1 MTQDTQPKLYDLSR
15 RQVLGGLGAVGLA
28 SAGAGLGTSAFFRDD
43 ESVSAA
49 LDAGRVDLRLDYR
62 STYVPWLP
70 IDEVR
75 SRLLGE
81 NMGPVA
87 PLAEEP
93 DRYHIDSVPVPQAP
107 DADNPIANAGFALNG
122 DGTAPSAQAWGDA
135 VKAIDPCADDLGLVD
150 GDEGVFL
157 ELIDLKPYDAG
168 ETTFSLHVCGN
179 PAYLYNYVTDFSN
192 AENDRLEPEAGSG
205 DPSDSPAEGIDEFG
219 ELADYLY
226 VEVFYD
232 DDCDNRFDDGDDV
245 PLFAGSLQA
254 YVDFIQGAPDGLLP
268 LARSPTAGEVPS
280 RQIFE
285 SGNYCYVLDWQLPC
299 KPEDFVAL
307 SSNAPIPDFD
317 GDGEITLADELLVKG
332 LPLDANVVQSDTVT
346 LGLGFEAV
354 QSRHNMAMD
363 DPAECIACDFDV
375 PADEMD
381 AATITSINAS
391 SFPQVDVF
399 ARVDTAAGADGSLVG
414 NFRLCEDDCLQDPV
428 ASFTSVDQQV
438 DIAFVID
445 VTGSMGDEI
454 DDVRNNVD
462 ALVDDINASGT
473 DAQYGI
479 ELYADDDSD
488 GTGVLRFQDL
498 TDVSTFQTALAG
510 VDLGEGALGFG
521 GDLPEDAYDAIAS
534 VDGSLA
540 GGPGALSWRD
550 GSQRVVVV
558 LTDARA
564 DLDDATSRAD
574 AVDILS
580 GASSGSGA
588 SGYTFIAISPGFTTT
603 DSMRNLAED
612 PAVGGSWIDL
622 RSADFSAVLAEIA
635 TTVTTTYRLRYTST
649 NSPSSGDTL
658 PVTIEVA
665 DPVAGTLFEAG
676 DFTAP

>member
-1 MTQDTQPKLYDLSR
+1 
-15 RQVLGGLGAVGLA
+15 VLGGLGAVGLA

-93 DRYHIDSVPVPQAP
+93 DRYHIDSVPVPQAA

-179 PAYLYNYVTDFSN
+179 PAYLYNYVTEFSN
-192 AENDRLEPEAGSG
+192 AENDRLEPEASSG
-205 DPSDSPAEGIDEFG
+205 DPSDSPVEGIDEFG

-285 SGNYCYVLDWQLPC
+285 AGNYCYVLDWQLPC

-307 SSNAPIPDFD
+307 PSNAPIPDFD
-317 GDGEITLADELLVKG
+317 DDGEITLADELLVKG

-375 PADEMD
+375 PADEND

-414 NFRLCEDDCLQDPV
+414 NFRLCEDDCLQDPS

-438 DIAFVID
+438 DIGFVID
-445 VTGSMGDEI
+445 VSGSMGDEI
-454 DDVRNNVD
+454 EDVRSNINT
-462 ALVDDINASGT
+462 LVSDINATGT
-473 DAQYGI
+473 DAQYAI
-479 ELYADDDSD
+479 QLYSDDDDD
-488 GTGVLRFQDL
+488 GVDDSRDSTLLLQDL
-498 TDVSTFQTALAG
+498 TDDVSLIDSGLGNA
-510 VDLGEGALGFG
+510 VDEVNNFDG
-521 GDLPEDAYDAIAS
+521 GDLSNGGDFPEDAYAGIAD
-534 VDGSLA
+534 VDGSLP
-540 GGPGALSWRD
+540 GGSGGLAWRE

-558 LTDARA
+558 LTDATA
-564 DLDDATSRAD
+564 DTDDVTTRSD
-574 AVDILS
+574 VVDILS
-580 GASSGSGA
+580 GSTSGSGG
-588 SGYTFIAISPGFTTT
+588 SGYTFIAISTGSLASN
-603 DSMRNLAED
+603 SMRNLAED
-612 PAVGGSWIDL
+612 PAIGGRWIDI

-665 DPVAGTLFEAG
+665 DPVAGTLFDAD